1 MRSRI
6 VLLFALLVGFGATN
20 LAAQTRVVTGT
31 VTDAVTGEPVAG
43 AEVTVPNTRIRAFV
57 SDDGTFSLGVPTGL
71 VEVLIRRI
79 GYKRYLLT
87 VPAGQNQIQAQLER
101 DVLQLEEVVV
111 TGVATGQSRQN
122 VANAIGRVSGAD
134 VQEVSSQSVE
144 HALAGKIAG
153 VDIQQNSGAP
163 GGGVQVRLRGT
174 TSINATAQPLWV
186 VDGVLMSDVSIPSN
200 QNAVTAS
207 TGGNNPSLTQDGQV
221 NRIADL
227 NPEDIES
234 IEVLK
239 GASAAAIY
247 GSKAS
252 NGVII
257 VTTKRGRG
265 GPARFNLSQRFG
277 FFSLSNKLGSR
288 TFEDAAELDG
298 AYGAGT
304 AAAVGYTP
312 GVTFDHEEQLAGHK
326 PLSSETS
333 FNVSGGDE
341 DTQYFLS
348 GLWQDDAGIME
359 NTGFEKHSLRF
370 NLDQAIG
377 ERIRGSL
384 SANVLHSLAQRGL
397 QNNDNAGV
405 SPYMVFPFTANVV
418 DLSQRDDGTYPANP
432 FERSNPIQTLALM
445 KNDEDVWRMTASGR
459 LELTA
464 ARTETSELRLIGLA
478 GADYFQ
484 QQNELFFPPEL
495 QFEDDDGFPG
505 TSLLGNSDNLNVNVN
520 GSAVYTFAPTSGAAT
535 FTTSAGVGYETRD
548 LNISRVTSRGL
559 TAGQPN
565 IDAGTNVTVNEDRNR
580 VEDFGFYLQEE
591 VLTLNERLLLTAGFH
606 ADQSSANADDTKLY
620 FFPKFSGSYRIPV
633 GGAVDN
639 VKFRAAYGESGNQP
653 LFGQKFT
660 PLDATFNIEGIPGII
675 VPPSAIFANVGS
687 PNLQPERQREIE
699 GGVDASFSGGRATLE
714 FTVYQ
719 KTISDLLLTRRLA
732 PTSGFA
738 NEIFNA
744 GELRTRGVE
753 VSMGLVPA
761 QSADLNWVFRT
772 NFFMS
777 RSKVTDLPVPS
788 FIPSSSG
795 FGVGLGTI
803 RIEDNKSPTQIV
815 GNIGFDA
822 DGNPIEATVGDVN
835 PDFKWSFTNDVTFKS
850 VNLYFLLDWQ
860 KGSDALNLTQLLYDA
875 GGLTEDWDVEGA
887 DGNPIGLTRLLD
899 GPLVGGD
906 TRIYVQDLS
915 FLKLREVTLSWR
927 LPDQAVSNFWGA
939 LRNVRFYAQ
948 ARNLF
953 TSADYPGL
961 DPEVSNFGNQPSGR
975 NIDVAPFPPS
985 RSFWFGIDLGF

>member
-1 MRSRI
+1 MKSRF
-6 VLLFALLVGFGATN
+6 VLLLALLVGLGATS
-20 LAAQTRVVTGT
+20 LEAQTRVLSGR
-31 VTDAVTGEPVAG
+31 VTDALTGEPVVG
-43 AEVTVPNTRIRAFV
+43 AEVTVPNTAIRTFV
-57 SDDGTFSLGVPTGL
+57 NDDGSFTLGVPTGA
-71 VEVLIRRI
+71 VQVLIRRI

-87 VPAGQNQIQAQLER
+87 VPAGQNNVTAELER
-101 DVLQLEEVVV
+101 DVLQLEEVVI
-111 TGVATGQSRQN
+111 TGVATGVSRQN
-122 VANAIGRVSGAD
+122 LANAVGTISGED
-134 VQEVSSQSVE
+134 VAEVTSQSVE
-144 HALAGKIAG
+144 HAIAGKVAG

-186 VDGVLMSDVSIPSN
+186 VDGVLMSDVAIPSN
-200 QNAVTAS
+200 QNAVTAA

-234 IEVLK
+234 IEILK
-239 GASAAAIY
+239 GASASAIY

-257 VTTKRGRG
+257 VRTRRGRA
-265 GPARFNLSQRFG
+265 GPPRFNVSQRFG
-277 FFSLSNKLGSR
+277 TFDLSNKLGSR

-298 AYGAGT
+298 LFGAGT
-304 AAAVGYTP
+304 AASVGFTP
-312 GVTFDHEEQLAGHK
+312 GVSFDHEEQLAGRNA
-326 PLSSETS
+326 LSSETS
-333 FNVSGGDE
+333 FNLSGGDE

-359 NTGFEKHSLRF
+359 NTGFEKQSLRF
-370 NLDQAIG
+370 NVDQNVG

-384 SANVLHSLAQRGL
+384 STNIVHSLAQRGL

-418 DLSQRDDGTYPANP
+418 DLSRRPDGTYPTNP
-432 FERSNPIQTLALM
+432 FERSNPIQTLGLM
-445 KNDEDVWRMTASGR
+445 QNDEDVWRFTTSGR
-459 LELTA
+459 LEFTA
-464 ARTETSELRLIGLA
+464 ARTNTSELRLIGLA

-484 QQNELFFPPEL
+484 QQNELFFPAEL

-505 TSLLGNSDNLNVNVN
+505 TSLLGNSDNLNINVN
-520 GSAVYTFAPTSGAAT
+520 GSAVFTFAPTSGAAT
-535 FTTSAGVGYETRD
+535 FTTSAGIQYETRD
-548 LNISRVTSRGL
+548 LNISRVVSRGL

-565 IDAGTNVTVNEDRNR
+565 IDAGTNVAVNEDRQR
-580 VEDFGFYLQEE
+580 VEDLGFFLQEE
-591 VLTLNERLLLTAGFH
+591 VLTLNDRLLLTAGFR

-633 GGAVDN
+633 GGVLDD

-675 VPPSAIFANVGS
+675 VPPSTIFAIVGS
-687 PNLQPERQREIE
+687 PGLKPERQREIE
-699 GGVDASFSGGRATLE
+699 GGMDISFYGGRATFEL
-714 FTVYQ
+714 TLYQ

-738 NEIFNA
+738 NELINA
-744 GELRTRGVE
+744 GELRTRGAE
-753 VSMGLVPA
+753 VSLALVPA
-761 QSADLNWVFRT
+761 QSADFNWVFRT
-772 NFFMS
+772 NFFLS
-777 RSKVTDLPVPS
+777 RSKVTNLPVPT

-795 FGVGLGTI
+795 FGIGLGTI
-803 RIEDNKSPTQIV
+803 RIEENKSPTQIV
-815 GNIGFDA
+815 GNTGFDA
-822 DGNPIEATVGDVN
+822 SGNPIEATVGDVN
-835 PDFKWSFTNDVTFKS
+835 PDFKWSFTNDVTYKN
-850 VNLYFLLDWQ
+850 VNLYFLFDWQ
-860 KGSDALNLTQLLYDA
+860 KGSDALNLTQLLYDIGSLSADFETA
-875 GGLTEDWDVEGA
+875 GS
-887 DGNPIGLTRLLD
+887 TRRAN
-899 GPLVGGD
+899 GPLVGAGD

-927 LPDQAVSNFWGA
+927 LPDEAVANFWGA
-939 LRNVRFYAQ
+939 LRNVRLFAQ
-948 ARNLF
+948 ARNLI
-953 TSADYPGL
+953 TIADYPGV

-985 RSFWFGIDLGF
+985 RSFWFGLDLGF